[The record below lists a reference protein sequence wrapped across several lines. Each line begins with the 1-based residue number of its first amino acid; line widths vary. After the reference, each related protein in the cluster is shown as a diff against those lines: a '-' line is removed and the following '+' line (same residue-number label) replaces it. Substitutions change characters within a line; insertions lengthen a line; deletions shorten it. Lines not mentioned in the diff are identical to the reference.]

1 MVIFIRRSHMIGAS
15 DDILW
20 TAVKTDIN
28 PANIFAADSKH
39 DHDHTTDEQ
48 KHSHQRTIPL
58 CNQLRMYQFVYN
70 QIDSP
75 TKTEDGADRVA
86 ILSGKIENA
95 VKPFEKR
102 EISFLRL

>member
-75 TKTEDGADRVA
+75 TKTEDGADSSRK
-86 ILSGKIENA
+86 SCNSKWQNRKCSKA
-95 VKPFEKR
+95 V
-102 EISFLRL
+102 